1 MPDYCYSINNSD
13 LMKYMEQ
20 MLPVVNVSHSAET
33 RFFELL
39 KESFVKLCNL
49 YLSTPVEDF
58 LWSSSD
64 IHDPDLLIEAITSSK
79 ISFNVPIVVNLSRF
93 LVEFKIY
100 ISHRDVPNVLFLF
113 QMAVFEAKKLCPEYK
128 THQDEKILGLPD
140 EIVSKIKQA
149 ASSSLPTLILG
160 ETGVGK
166 EVVAEVIHRWSRR
179 RGPFIAVNC
188 GAIPHG
194 LFENELFGHE
204 PNSFTGSS
212 RTGVQGKLEIANGG
226 TLFLDEVGEIPLYS
240 QAKLLRVIER
250 KEFWK
255 IGAVKPTAVDIKII
269 AATNKPLKELVKVGR
284 FRKDLYYRL
293 RGVELLVPP
302 LRDRGN
308 KLDELIFYFVQKFGN
323 GRVKLAHDAFVL
335 MKSHHWPGN
344 VRELMYFIQLLCEE
358 IKEGLITAE
367 KVKSSLELQKNFLTF
382 EEARKQFERDFVTKA
397 LEQNDWNVT
406 KTAQVIG
413 MSRRWLQ
420 LKMREF
426 EIKLPRNN

>member
-1 MPDYCYSINNSD
+1 
-13 LMKYMEQ
+13 MEQ
-20 MLPVVNVSHSAET
+20 MLPVVNVSHSAER

-39 KESFVKLCNL
+39 QESFAKLCKL
-49 YLSTPVEDF
+49 YLSTSFEDF
-58 LWSSSD
+58 SWSSSD
-64 IHDPDLLIEAITSSK
+64 IHNPDFSLEAITSSE
-79 ISFNVPIVVNLSRF
+79 ISVKVPIFVNHSRF
-93 LVEFKIY
+93 LVKFKIC
-100 ISHRDVPNVLFLF
+100 ISHRDIPNVLFLF
-113 QMAVFEAKKLCPEYK
+113 QMAVFEAKKLCPEFK
-128 THQDEKILGLPD
+128 AHQDEKILGLPD

-166 EVVAEVIHRWSRR
+166 EIVAEVIHRWSGR
-179 RGPFIAVNC
+179 RGRFIAVNC

-255 IGAVKPTAVDIKII
+255 IGAVRPTAVDIKII
-269 AATNKPLKELVKVGR
+269 AATNRPLKELIKTGR

-293 RGVELLVPP
+293 RGIEIQVPP
-302 LRDRGN
+302 LRERGN
-308 KLDELIFYFVQKFGN
+308 KLDELILHFVQKYGN
-323 GRVKLAHDAFVL
+323 GMVKLAHDAFVI
-335 MKSHHWPGN
+335 MKSHKWPGN

-358 IKEGLITAE
+358 IKEGIITAE
-367 KVKSSLELQKNFLTF
+367 KVKSNLEFQKNYLTF
-382 EEARKQFERDFVTKA
+382 DEARKQFEKDFVSKS
-397 LEQNDWNVT
+397 LEQNGWNVT

-420 LKMREF
+420 LKMREY
-426 EIKLPRNN
+426 EIKLPGNN